1 MNVADLIWATADL
14 IQLQL
19 LWYCNVFT
27 SCFFALP
34 DGPVDV
40 APNSLLG
47 DDHGFSYIGRGNIS
61 TRLVRSNS
69 KKTFIHLN
77 FQPFVR
83 VPSYYCQ

>member
-40 APNSLLG
+40 APNSP
-47 DDHGFSYIGRGNIS
+47 D
-61 TRLVRSNS
+61 
-69 KKTFIHLN
+69 
-77 FQPFVR
+77 
-83 VPSYYCQ
+83 PSGYAMTMG